1 MATIELKNLKKYFGN
16 VKAVDDI
23 SLKVN
28 DGEFVVF
35 LGPSGCGKTT
45 TLLMLAGI
53 YKPTEGEILFDD
65 QIVNEV
71 PPKDREI
78 GMVFQSYALYPHMTL
93 YENIAFPLQAKK
105 MSKEEIDKKVRSVT
119 KNLDIGK
126 LLDRKPNQI
135 SGGQQQRVAI
145 ARALV
150 KEPKILLFDEPLS
163 NLDAA
168 LRAYMRAEI
177 KKLQHDLGIT
187 SVYVTHD
194 QIEAMTMADRIAVFN
209 KGKLMQFDSPDKIY
223 NQPKNLFVAKFVG
236 TPSMNIIDVEIIRIN
251 GNIYIKIDEDTRI
264 KIEDKTIKA
273 KIEKIEKSNVLLGLR
288 PEDIKIK
295 FKKENVNTFKS
306 KVYILEPLGR
316 EIIYNIKL
324 GNNIF
329 KIISDE
335 KYNLK
340 LDEEIYLD
348 FPEKEFHLFDKESGK
363 NLLF

>member
-1 MATIELKNLKKYFGN
+1 MAKIELKNLKKYFGN
-16 VKAVDDI
+16 VKAVDDV
-23 SLKVN
+23 SLNIN

-53 YKPTEGEILFDD
+53 YKPTSGEILFDD
-65 QIVNEV
+65 QLVNEV

-93 YENIAFPLQAKK
+93 YENIAFPLLAKK
-105 MSKEEIDKKVRSVT
+105 MPKDIIDKKIRDVT

-194 QIEAMTMADRIAVFN
+194 QVEAMTMADRIAVFN
-209 KGKLMQFDSPDKIY
+209 KGKLMQFDTPNNIY
-223 NQPKNLFVAKFVG
+223 NEPKNVFVAKFVG
-236 TPSMNIIDVEIIRIN
+236 TPSMNILDVEIENLHNRIF
-251 GNIYIKIDEDTRI
+251 I
-264 KIEDKTIKA
+264 KIEKDILFEIEDENMKN
-273 KIEKIEKSNVLLGLR
+273 KIEKINTKKVVMGIR
-288 PEDIKIK
+288 PEDIKIS
-295 FKKENVNTFKS
+295 FKKENNNSFRS

-329 KIISDE
+329 RIISDE
-335 KYNLK
+335 KYDLK
-340 LDEEIYLD
+340 LEETVYLT
-348 FPEKEFHLFDKESGK
+348 FPKIGFHLFDKESGK

>member
-1 MATIELKNLKKYFGN
+1 MAKIELKNLKKYFGN

-23 SLKVN
+23 SLKIN

-53 YKPTEGEILFDD
+53 YKPTSGEILFDD
-65 QIVNEV
+65 QVVNEV

-78 GMVFQSYALYPHMTL
+78 GMVFQSYALYPHMNL
-93 YENIAFPLQAKK
+93 YENIAFPLLAKK
-105 MSKEEIDKKVRSVT
+105 LSKDKIDKKVRDVT

-194 QIEAMTMADRIAVFN
+194 QIEAMTMADRIAVYN
-209 KGKLMQFDSPDKIY
+209 KGKLMQFDTPDNIY
-223 NQPKNLFVAKFVG
+223 NRPTNLFVAKFVG
-236 TPSMNIIDVEIIRIN
+236 TPSMNILDVEIEKLDNR
-251 GNIYIKIDEDTRI
+251 IYIKIEKDILFE
-264 KIEDKTIKA
+264 IEDENMKK
-273 KIEKIEKSNVLLGLR
+273 KIEKINTKKVVLG
-288 PEDIKIK
+288 IK
-295 FKKENVNTFKS
+295 
-306 KVYILEPLGR
+306 
-316 EIIYNIKL
+316 
-324 GNNIF
+324 
-329 KIISDE
+329 
-335 KYNLK
+335 
-340 LDEEIYLD
+340 
-348 FPEKEFHLFDKESGK
+348 
-363 NLLF
+363 

>member
-1 MATIELKNLKKYFGN
+1 MATIELKNLKKHFGN
-16 VKAVDDI
+16 VKAVDDV
-23 SLKVN
+23 SLKIN

-53 YKPTEGEILFDD
+53 YKPTGGEILFDN
-65 QIVNEV
+65 QVVNEV

-105 MSKEEIDKKVRSVT
+105 MDKNEIDKKVKDVT

-150 KEPKILLFDEPLS
+150 KKPKILLFDEPLS

-209 KGKLMQFDSPDKIY
+209 KGKLMQFDIPDKIY
-223 NQPKNLFVAKFVG
+223 NQPKNIFVARFVG
-236 TPSMNIIDVEIIRIN
+236 TPSMNIIDVEIIKL
-251 GNIYIKIDEDTRI
+251 GEDVYI
-264 KIEDKTIKA
+264 KIEDDIKI
-273 KIEKIEKSNVLLGLR
+273 KIVNKEIKEKINKISEKNVLMGLR
-288 PEDIKIK
+288 PEDIKIR
-295 FKKENVNTFKS
+295 FKKEEGNSFKS

-335 KYNLK
+335 KYELK
-340 LDEEIYLD
+340 IDDDIYLK
-348 FPEKEFHLFDKESGK
+348 FPDTNFHLFDKNTGE

>member
-1 MATIELKNLKKYFGN
+1 MAKIELKNLKKYFGN

-23 SLKVN
+23 SLKIN

-53 YKPTEGEILFDD
+53 YKPTSGEILFDD
-65 QIVNEV
+65 QVVNEV

-78 GMVFQSYALYPHMTL
+78 GMVFQSYALYPHMNL
-93 YENIAFPLQAKK
+93 YENIAFPLLAKK
-105 MSKEEIDKKVRSVT
+105 LSKDKIDKKVRDVT

-194 QIEAMTMADRIAVFN
+194 QIEAMTMADRIAVYN
-209 KGKLMQFDSPDKIY
+209 KGKLMQFDTPDNIY
-223 NQPKNLFVAKFVG
+223 NRPTNLFVAKFVG
-236 TPSMNIIDVEIIRIN
+236 TPSMNILDVEIEKLDNR
-251 GNIYIKIDEDTRI
+251 IYIKIEKDILFE
-264 KIEDKTIKA
+264 IEDENMKK
-273 KIEKIEKSNVLLGLR
+273 KIEKINTKKVVLGIR
-288 PEDIKIK
+288 PEDIKIS
-295 FKKENVNTFKS
+295 FKKENNNFKS
-306 KVYILEPLGR
+306 QVYILEPLGR

-329 KIISDE
+329 RIISDE

-340 LDEEIYLD
+340 LEETVYLT
-348 FPEKEFHLFDKESGK
+348 FPKTGFHLFDKESGE